1 MENLNITNPLLAKKL
16 VSTKFDLEY
25 LLNLSEKEIEKFL
38 ATLNFYDSLDLILST
53 PWEKRAKLI
62 LLSPFSEALVK
73 NLSNQELFL
82 TLKASSLDLVV
93 ELLSYAKGTQ
103 IQFLLDLDT
112 WYKDRIKPE
121 RVLSWIYLLF
131 HAGEDKVL
139 EWLKVADWDY
149 LIAIFQKFIKVYKRP
164 DEVDLL
170 EAMDFLP
177 PYTLDDFYFIDFKN
191 PEYEFYFRR
200 MIEIIREEMSETYFS
215 LMESIIWELPLE
227 VEERAYR
234 WRNSRLA
241 DEGILDYFEALEI
254 YSYLHPKSLKKIE
267 INLLPYEEEKIEL
280 SPTNIVLYA
289 GEEDLFIFRVLTSI
303 EETFQL
309 ERIKRELAWLVSKV
323 IIVDHIVIDEIEQVK
338 ESLEKVW
345 GSLNLGLEYLSS
357 ENLEL
362 AKRFLKNHFLEDIFK
377 VGQTALR
384 ELRKLAINIAEGK
397 EFDPTI
403 LKYLDQPYQGY
414 LQGVLTKKLNRI
426 KLFQP
431 KKIGTLGE
439 YTYFKRVSEVR
450 LVRRYL
456 EEVGYIAPLLQKTL
470 GTPSDW
476 IKEITQPGRNFDS
489 NFLSWSSLILT
500 ALANWI
506 NERDFRFK
514 ALPKSSWDKV
524 FKNMIEKRGGLGLMK
539 EEIKTA
545 LFENFKKFAQNYWYL
560 EPELLSS
567 FLNFVIQKWEE
578 EFKYSDPDNPPD
590 SLYQTLVLID
600 LKK

>member
-1 MENLNITNPLLAKKL
+1 MKNLNTTNLLLAKKL

-38 ATLNFYDSLDLILST
+38 ATLNFHDSLDLILST

-164 DEVDLL
+164 DEIDLL

-191 PEYEFYFRR
+191 AEYEFYFRR

-215 LMESIIWELPLE
+215 LMESIIWEIPLE

-254 YSYLHPKSLKKIE
+254 YSYLNPKSLKKIE
-267 INLLPYEEEKIEL
+267 INFLPYEEERIEL
-280 SPTNIVLYA
+280 SPTNIVLYT
-289 GEEDLFIFRVLTSI
+289 GEEELFIFRVLTSI

-338 ESLEKVW
+338 ESLKKVW

-362 AKRFLKNHFLEDIFK
+362 AKWFLKNHFLEDIFK
-377 VGQTALR
+377 VAQTALR
-384 ELRKLAINIAEGK
+384 ELRKLAIRITEGK

-403 LKYLDQPYQGY
+403 LEYLDQPYQGY
-414 LQGVLTKKLNRI
+414 LKGVLAKKLNKI

-431 KKIGTLGE
+431 KKIGTLEE
-439 YTYFKRVSEVR
+439 YTYFKRVSEIR

-456 EEVGYIAPLLQKTL
+456 EEIGYIAPLLQKIL
-470 GTPSDW
+470 GTPSEW

-506 NERDFRFK
+506 NEREFKFK

-524 FKNMIEKRGGLGLMK
+524 FKNMVERKENLCLMK

-545 LFENFKKFAQNYWYL
+545 LFESFKKFAQSYWYL
-560 EPELLSS
+560 EPELLNS
-567 FLNFVIQKWEE
+567 FLNFVIQKWED
-578 EFKYSDPDNPPD
+578 EFKYSDPDNPPN